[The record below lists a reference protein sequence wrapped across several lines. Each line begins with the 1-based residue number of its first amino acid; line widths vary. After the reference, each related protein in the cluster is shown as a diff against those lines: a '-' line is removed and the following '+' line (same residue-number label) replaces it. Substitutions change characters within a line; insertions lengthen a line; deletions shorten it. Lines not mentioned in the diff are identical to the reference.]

1 MAAFQAS
8 ARARQHQQLLS
19 ISRNPSYL
27 DDDAVT
33 RTTQTQTP
41 LFTPD
46 TEEWVVFSPSVAG
59 ETNTILS
66 GTGTKS
72 DVDSSIITTSSPQ
85 HTRHVPVFEDE
96 EEEEEEESLDG
107 AETDSLQAFRDQE
120 DQVLFPTLPTHD
132 GLGTFASSSGMTGFR
147 SLEESLRLAAA
158 NEQGREG
165 DDTHSRIMKWRM
177 EQGHALMDEIEK
189 ATRRRRRLSI
199 ISRRNTHSGR
209 ASRVGEGEKYE
220 EAVIQETDDET
231 QSEDEEEDATNETFW
246 KRITRS
252 FIRDIIGIDDN
263 LLEVLFGEALPA
275 EVQLDSSSEEV
286 QFKKDTEERI
296 LNRIA
301 KELGEL
307 VHLYTHHPSGTG
319 AFSKAPE
326 GGDSE
331 EEDGAKTP
339 QPRTTQEATI
349 SPKVVRPRGSSLI
362 SAATGTSSV
371 PQFQF
376 APTLALRREE
386 AHHAS
391 LWGIEENDDL
401 MNTQLRR
408 EYWEQELDMRLVFS
422 YLKSRFYGLPPR
434 PPTTS
439 SASAATTTT
448 TSSAPLHH
456 HHPLINGKH
465 SYYNRKSTTTI
476 APSTTAANAA
486 AAPVPAP
493 GGFFGNFIMGNLKM
507 GGNWAERVTK
517 DRRGSKAS
525 SRSRGGYYWGVATS
539 VGSGQSS
546 CVGTGIWAAI

>member
-19 ISRNPSYL
+19 ISCNPSYL

-33 RTTQTQTP
+33 RTAQAQTP

-59 ETNTILS
+59 ETITILS
-66 GTGTKS
+66 GTGTN
-72 DVDSSIITTSSPQ
+72 DIDSIITASSPQ
-85 HTRHVPVFEDE
+85 HTRHDPGLKFGGDAE

-120 DQVLFPTLPTHD
+120 DQAALFPTLPTHD
-132 GLGTFASSSGMTGFR
+132 GLGTFASSSGITR

-158 NEQGREG
+158 SEQDREG

-189 ATRRRRRLSI
+189 ATRRR
-199 ISRRNTHSGR
+199 SRMN
-209 ASRVGEGEKYE
+209 
-220 EAVIQETDDET
+220 T
-231 QSEDEEEDATNETFW
+231 QSEKASRAGDGEKQEGAVFQETEDETLSEDEEDATNETFW

-263 LLEVLFGEALPA
+263 LLEVLFGEALPIEA
-275 EVQLDSSSEEV
+275 QLDSSSEED
-286 QFKKDTEERI
+286 QTKKDAEERI

-319 AFSKAPE
+319 AFSKAP
-326 GGDSE
+326 GGGESE
-331 EEDGAKTP
+331 EGDGAKTP
-339 QPRTTQEATI
+339 QPRTTQEPAV
-349 SPKVVRPRGSSLI
+349 PPRVVRPRGSSLV
-362 SAATGTSSV
+362 SAAIGSFTV

-376 APTLALRREE
+376 APTLALRQEE

-391 LWGIEENDDL
+391 FWGIEETDDL
-401 MNTQLRR
+401 KNAQLRR
-408 EYWEQELDMRLVFS
+408 EYWEQELDMQLVFS

-434 PPTTS
+434 PPTAIS
-439 SASAATTTT
+439 PSAATTAT

-465 SYYNRKSTTTI
+465 SYYNRKSTTI
-476 APSTTAANAA
+476 APSTTATTAA
-486 AAPVPAP
+486 AAPAP
-493 GGFFGNFIMGNLKM
+493 VHGGFFRNFIMRNLKM
-507 GGNWAERVTK
+507 GGNWDDRVTK
-517 DRRGSKAS
+517 DRRGNKTS
-525 SRSRGGYYWGVATS
+525 SHSRGGHYWGVATS

-546 CVGTGIWAAI
+546 CVGTGVWAAI